1 MFETLL
7 ENLAE
12 RFVEDGLPILAGAAA
27 TVAGAVVA
35 ALAGYAVYRIAVKLL
50 DETTIRTAIA
60 DALAGAREK
69 IGQRQLKAAVRELVD
84 AQGTQAAHV
93 TLDVLDTLSGSKQA
107 EVCIEYEEIRGIQQ
121 GDVIEDIQI

>member
-35 ALAGYAVYRIAVKLL
+35 ALAGYAVYWVAVKLL